1 LEELG
6 VPPKSSQKRPRKPQ
20 KRHLPNSEAQ
30 RKFDLDVM
38 AFLLNCNLHYSFLET
53 KGFKHFVSV
62 SNQNYSVKSPR
73 TMSKR
78 IAPLLHKIL
87 QKAMQEVLEKELPEC
102 HNVALTYLAWER
114 FATKGGDE
122 DERSAAVLGL
132 SIHYINKSFEF
143 RKFAL
148 AVDILDYS
156 SDEDYARKIDEML
169 ERVPCN
175 F

>member
-1 LEELG
+1 
-6 VPPKSSQKRPRKPQ
+6 
-20 KRHLPNSEAQ
+20 
-30 RKFDLDVM
+30 M

-143 RKFAL
+143 RKITFS
-148 AVDILDYS
+148 VDILVDPS
-156 SDEDYARKIDEML
+156 ANDFARMIDETMK
-169 ERVPCN
+169 RVPCKN
-175 F
+175 DS